1 MKNTSPL
8 PRPQA
13 GGIKINVTLTNRR
26 ILDEVAEKRN
36 LNWNWNRRRM
46 RNTQMDINFIDIM
59 NKIAECRKHNGSRVE
74 RKLCAVNCSDTK
86 NNAHRYRKRE
96 RKRDLARS
104 ADSLYAHVWAI
115 IWCGCISARGPCVCM
130 LYAWH
135 MFKYLYYHS
144 CSLGATMWMAVSGLC
159 CEQEVTAGSTPRS
172 MYCGLTA
179 SHCGAAVVI
188 RREWTR
194 MDSNGGLKCAI

>member
-1 MKNTSPL
+1 MSHCTHTSGPL
-8 PRPQA
+8 FD
-13 GGIKINVTLTNRR
+13 V
-26 ILDEVAEKRN
+26 VA
-36 LNWNWNRRRM
+36 
-46 RNTQMDINFIDIM
+46 
-59 NKIAECRKHNGSRVE
+59 SRQE
-74 RKLCAVNCSDTK
+74 GWMCHAC
-86 NNAHRYRKRE
+86 
-96 RKRDLARS
+96 
-104 ADSLYAHVWAI
+104 
-115 IWCGCISARGPCVCM
+115 CM

-194 MDSNGGLKCAI
+194 MVAWSAQFKYYSNWSVNQFRLHLMSSDSHLVRSFVCLAVCFSPSQLVTGKLVLSLALSKALAGLRKVVWSGQVRNGRRTAN

>member
-1 MKNTSPL
+1 MAHEWNGSCVQSTV
-8 PRPQA
+8 Q
-13 GGIKINVTLTNRR
+13 TLRIMPTDNRQ
-26 ILDEVAEKRN
+26 
-36 LNWNWNRRRM
+36 RRR
-46 RNTQMDINFIDIM
+46 
-59 NKIAECRKHNGSRVE
+59 E
-74 RKLCAVNCSDTK
+74 
-86 NNAHRYRKRE
+86 
-96 RKRDLARS
+96 RDLARS
-104 ADSLYAHVWAI
+104 AESLYAHVWAI

-194 MDSNGGLKCAI
+194 MVAWSAQFKYYSNWSVNQFRLHLMSSDSRLVRSFVALSVCLFFSLSTGNW